1 MQAAINLAEANKR
14 EVVLNSEAI
23 MTEKMNLL
31 KRGEASAIKMI
42 AESKL
47 RQLIL
52 WLCLLTPVMQVGW
65 WCKHWRCLIILNQKV
80 E

>member
-42 AESKL
+42 AESTSAAITAVAASLKKDGGTEAASL
-47 RQLIL
+47 KIAEQY
-52 WLCLLTPVMQVGW
+52 V
-65 WCKHWRCLIILNQKV
+65 NAF
-80 E
+80 